1 MKHSYRF
8 KGSIT
13 IVSRLDDFLKPL
25 HHGVWEVVVP
35 KESVTEPLDPG
46 WEKSGINV
54 PSPGTIASFRK
65 GQYHVHET
73 ATEWRVHLDNHDPK
87 RHPALHLIDDAPL
100 LLMIGDTFVTL
111 IAGTRRRTGDEKGI
125 LEGQKRAWQDQVL
138 VGLFMILIGVFVVT
152 NPLLTF
158 EGIMR
163 ILVPLAIIGLGVFT
177 VLKGFD
183 VHTFRVHQ
191 KGFFYRGM
199 AIIIAGIIAF
209 YLPMVVWIALLLGIL
224 ALWMIASAFMLL
236 SRARKGR
243 AAIPEG
249 FTSRIVI
256 AILSLC
262 LVGLIIIDP
271 LAMVGLLMVI
281 LGFVA
286 LVLGIM
292 LTVNGIRL
300 RGRMKKSREIRS
312 TTVNV

>member
-1 MKHSYRF
+1 
-8 KGSIT
+8 
-13 IVSRLDDFLKPL
+13 VSRLDDFLEPL

-35 KESVTEPLDPG
+35 KESVTETLDSG

-54 PSPGTIASFRK
+54 PSPGTIASYRK

-87 RHPALHLIDDAPL
+87 THPALHLIDDAPL

-111 IAGTRRRTGDEKGI
+111 IAGARKRSGDEKGI

-138 VGLFMILIGVFVVT
+138 VGLFMILIGLFVVT

-177 VLKGFD
+177 VLRGLD
-183 VHTFRVHQ
+183 IHPFRVNQ
-191 KGFFYRGM
+191 KGFLHRGI
-199 AIIIAGIIAF
+199 AIILVGIIAF
-209 YLPMVVWIALLLGIL
+209 YLPMVVWVALLLGIL
-224 ALWMIASAFMLL
+224 ALWMLASAIMLL
-236 SRARKGR
+236 GRARKGR

-262 LVGLIIIDP
+262 FVGLIIIDP
-271 LAMVGLLMVI
+271 LSVIGLLMVI
-281 LGFVA
+281 LGLVV

-292 LTVNGIRL
+292 LLVNGIRL
-300 RGRMKKSREIRS
+300 KKRMKKIPQR
-312 TTVNV
+312 TVAPV

>member
-1 MKHSYRF
+1 M
-8 KGSIT
+8 
-13 IVSRLDDFLKPL
+13 SRLDDFLEPL
-25 HHGVWEVVVP
+25 HHGVWEVVIP

-46 WEKSGINV
+46 WERSAINV
-54 PSPGTIASFRK
+54 PSPGTIASYRK

-111 IAGTRRRTGDEKGI
+111 IAGTRRKTGDEKEI
-125 LEGQKRAWQDQVL
+125 LDGQRRAWQDQVL
-138 VGLFMILIGVFVVT
+138 VGLFLMLIGVFVAT
-152 NPLLTF
+152 NPLLIF

-177 VLKGFD
+177 LLKGFD
-183 VHTFRVHQ
+183 TQTFRVTQ
-191 KGFFYRGM
+191 NGLLSRGM
-199 AIIIAGIIAF
+199 VIILVGIIAF
-209 YLPMVVWIALLLGIL
+209 YLPMVVWVALLLGIL
-224 ALWMIASAFMLL
+224 ALWMLASAIMLL

-249 FTSRIVI
+249 FTSRIII

-271 LAMVGLLMVI
+271 LAVVELLMVI
-281 LGFVA
+281 LGLVA

-292 LTVNGIRL
+292 LVINGIRL
-300 RGRMKKSREIRS
+300 RKRMKKSREIQRAGTS
-312 TTVNV
+312 V

>member
-1 MKHSYRF
+1 M
-8 KGSIT
+8 
-13 IVSRLDDFLKPL
+13 SRLDDFLEPL

-111 IAGTRRRTGDEKGI
+111 IAGTRKRTGDEKGI
-125 LEGQKRAWQDQVL
+125 LEGQKKAWQDQVL

-152 NPLLTF
+152 NPLLIF

-163 ILVPLAIIGLGVFT
+163 ILVPLAIVGLGTLT
-177 VLKGFD
+177 VMRGFD
-183 VHTFRVHQ
+183 IRTFRVDQ
-191 KGFFYRGM
+191 KGLLYRGM

-209 YLPMVVWIALLLGIL
+209 YLPMVIWVALLLGIL
-224 ALWMIASAFMLL
+224 AFWMLASAFMLL

-249 FTSRIVI
+249 FTSRIII

-262 LVGLIIIDP
+262 LVALIIVDP
-271 LAMVGLLMVI
+271 LAAVGLLMVI

-292 LTVNGIRL
+292 LLVNGIRL
-300 RGRMKKSREIRS
+300 RKRMKKGQE
-312 TTVNV
+312 VQKVAALL